1 MAIFKTAAAG
11 ALFLVAL
18 SVSGPATVNGPML
31 SMSSANAG
39 VALNQRDYYGCT
51 FRLQEFRKEHQQ
63 KKYAAF
69 ARGRAFSITGMRGCG
84 WTSNQRTQAIAD
96 RVAMEKCRKNA
107 KNPDKCYVSDRTK

>member
-39 VALNQRDYYGCT
+39 VALNQRD
-51 FRLQEFRKEHQQ
+51 
-63 KKYAAF
+63 
-69 ARGRAFSITGMRGCG
+69 
-84 WTSNQRTQAIAD
+84 
-96 RVAMEKCRKNA
+96 
-107 KNPDKCYVSDRTK
+107 

>member
-1 MAIFKTAAAG
+1 MAILKTAAAG

-84 WTSNQRTQAIAD
+84 WAFGERSQDIAD
-96 RVAMEKCRKNA
+96 RIAMKMCRKNA